1 MELIRVSGMVYVLT
15 SEWAIVSTLV
25 CFIWWVLK
33 RDKALRF
40 KYFLLPSIGLAWK
53 RKLCLKVNTYR
64 KTLPVRANV
73 TVIQIQDAGSK
84 VDE

>member
-40 KYFLLPSIGLAWK
+40 KYFLLPSIGWPG
-53 RKLCLKVNTYR
+53 RESCV
-64 KTLPVRANV
+64 
-73 TVIQIQDAGSK
+73 
-84 VDE
+84 